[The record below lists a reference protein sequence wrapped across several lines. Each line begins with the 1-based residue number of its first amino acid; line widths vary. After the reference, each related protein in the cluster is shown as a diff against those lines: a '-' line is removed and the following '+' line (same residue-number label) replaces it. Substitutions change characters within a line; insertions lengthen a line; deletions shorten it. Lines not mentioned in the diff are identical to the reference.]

1 MLMTEIAL
9 QLAAKGKYVFPC
21 RPRGKEPL
29 TSHGFKDATTDPEQI
44 RRWWSEHP
52 DANLGLA
59 TGLLSRLVVL
69 DDRDLQLALER
80 DAHAD
85 HRLRLSG
92 ICQAKNGFPA
102 FLYCGSP

>member
-1 MLMTEIAL
+1 MLDAAL
-9 QLAAKGKYVFPC
+9 EYASQGFHIFPLI
-21 RPRGKEPL
+21 PGEKSPL
-29 TSHGFKDATTDPEQI
+29 TKNGFKDATTDPEQI